1 MPEPRELDPMAAGLI
16 KANLTSDEFA
26 TDRILTRAVEADLDG
41 LFSAFTMTN
50 RDGFAA
56 FAKGDFAVLTD
67 LFAEDLLWHDSG
79 RNQLSGDYR
88 GRDAVFGLFGKLM
101 EVTEGSLRIGLH
113 ALFADDERGVALVS
127 SRPAGAAGASRS
139 GKRTS
144 STCATARWWLRESR
158 RARRASSSRSQRAR
172 KCTSYLLWLTCLAPS
187 ADVRRHPLV
196 SAVVVTQLV
205 THRLRAPPASDPQA
219 VPRGHGPR
227 ICRLTWWDGTY

>member
-50 RDGFAA
+50 WDGFAA

-101 EVTEGSLRIGLH
+101 EVTEGSLRIDLR
-113 ALFADDERGVALVS
+113 ALFADDERGVALVVLTA
-127 SRPAGAAGASRS
+127 SRGGRSVEVREAHVFHMRDGKVVASRVQASAAGLFVPKPTREEMYQLLTVADLPCTVRRRPSTSAGVSRRCYSVGYSPAQGAASF
-139 GKRTS
+139 
-144 STCATARWWLRESR
+144 
-158 RARRASSSRSQRAR
+158 
-172 KCTSYLLWLTCLAPS
+172 
-187 ADVRRHPLV
+187 
-196 SAVVVTQLV
+196 
-205 THRLRAPPASDPQA
+205 
-219 VPRGHGPR
+219 
-227 ICRLTWWDGTY
+227 